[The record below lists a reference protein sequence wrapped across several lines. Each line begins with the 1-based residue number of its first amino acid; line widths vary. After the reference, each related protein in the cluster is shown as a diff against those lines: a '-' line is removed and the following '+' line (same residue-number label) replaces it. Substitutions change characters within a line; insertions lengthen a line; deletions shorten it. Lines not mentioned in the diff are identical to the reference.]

1 MAAAPTPSTP
11 TVGTPKKKDESFLDK
26 IGTIGRKKKAKE
38 GCLSMIYV
46 HD

>member
-1 MAAAPTPSTP
+1 MATLPST

-38 GCLSMIYV
+38 G
-46 HD
+46 